1 MQLVGATA
9 ESPVDGEELLQS
21 LRPRCRSATSLGT
34 REAFSVN
41 GAETTVNIP
50 AGGVTFYFFSVKEA
64 GNYDVVINPAA

>member
-21 LRPRCRSATSLGT
+21 LRPRCRSATSLCT
-34 REAFSVN
+34 REAFYVN

-50 AGGVTFYFFSVKEA
+50 NGGVVFYCFSVKEV
-64 GNYDVVINPAA
+64 GNYDVVITPAA

>member
-9 ESPVDGEELLQS
+9 ESPVGGEELIQS
-21 LRPRCRSATSLGT
+21 LRPRCRSATSLCT
-34 REAFSVN
+34 REAFYVN

-50 AGGVTFYFFSVKEA
+50 AGATTFYCFSVKEA